1 MESQTENLAMLMVA
15 GFSEPS
21 SKSSISQV
29 TQCYRYQGGF

>member
-29 TQCYRYQGGF
+29 SP